1 MKVPMKI
8 EAVETFL
15 AHTYLLVRIR
25 TESGITGWGQT
36 AYFSY
41 PEAAQQVVER
51 YRRYLLGKDPLE
63 IERHWYALFGRSPFR
78 GADQM
83 GALSAVDLALWDVAG
98 PPLRRPGLPAPR
110 WQAAGPGAPALLD
123 GRLLQRG
130 HRHPGRAGPVRRAR
144 GLHRAQARP
153 PPAAPPGA
161 EVRRKVIDETV
172 RRLGAVREAVG
183 WELDIGVE
191 IHRKLVP
198 GDAVAL
204 AGYLEPLR
212 PLFYEDPIPPLSM
225 GAHAEVAAKVRIPVA
240 IGERHH
246 TVHEFRD
253 LLATGS
259 IQYVRPDVGLAGG
272 LTHCKKIAALAEA
285 FHAGVITHNFIS
297 PLLTAASVQ
306 LDAAIPNCTLQ
317 EYCMWDEEAPARELL
332 KTPAHARGGLPHPAG
347 GAGAGRR
354 GGRGVPLP
362 VPLRGGGARIAVS
375 GDPRGRWGRTTA
387 SLWALPGRGT
397 EGGGA

>member
-1 MKVPMKI
+1 MKI
-8 EAVETFL
+8 DAVETFL

-25 TESGITGWGQT
+25 TDSGLAGWGQS

-41 PEAAQQVVER
+41 PEAAQRVVER
-51 YRRYLLGKDPLE
+51 YRQHLVGKDPLE

-98 PPLRRPGLPAPR
+98 RHFGVPAYQLLGGKQR
-110 WQAAGPGAPALLD
+110 DRVRLHYLMAGSSDEDLD
-123 GRLLQRG
+123 TL
-130 HRHPGRAGPVRRAR
+130 VERAR
-144 GLHRAQARP
+144 FAVREGFTALKLDPLPPHHERLSQA
-153 PPAAPPGA
+153 
-161 EVRRKVIDETV
+161 KVIDETV
-172 RRLGAVREAVG
+172 RRLAAVRETVG
-183 WELDIGVE
+183 WELDVGVE

-253 LLATGS
+253 LLACGS
-259 IQYVRPDVGLAGG
+259 IQYVRPDVGVAGG
-272 LTHCKKIAALAEA
+272 LTHCKKIASLAEA

-306 LDAAIPNCTLQ
+306 LDTAIPNCTLQ
-317 EYCMWDEEAPARELL
+317 EYCMWDEEAPARHLL
-332 KTPAHARGGLPHPAG
+332 KEPLRREGGYLIPPEGPGLGVEVDEAFLSRYPFR
-347 GAGAGRR
+347 AAGRQ
-354 GGRGVPLP
+354 
-362 VPLRGGGARIAVS
+362 
-375 GDPRGRWGRTTA
+375 
-387 SLWALPGRGT
+387 
-397 EGGGA
+397 